1 MAYIVYDILIILAS
15 QFALEVFKV
24 LWHLFVV
31 GLGQVLN
38 KKRRK
43 ERDVGTNN
51 LLACGQR
58 NHVNELGKQG
68 GVSYARVNQDIFLD
82 IYMSLLFCCK
92 QCHRSFP
99 LYLHQF
105 VQHVQY
111 HQHQTLL
118 NTLNTKPSTGLKLC
132 V

>member
-43 ERDVGTNN
+43 ERDVGTNS

-82 IYMSLLFCCK
+82 IYMSLLFYCK
-92 QCHRSFP
+92 HVIEASLYISTNSFST
-99 LYLHQF
+99 F
-105 VQHVQY
+105 
-111 HQHQTLL
+111 
-118 NTLNTKPSTGLKLC
+118 NTINTKHI
-132 V
+132 